1 MGLRWRDVDL
11 DGAAFRV
18 REGLHH
24 ISKVAEEVTGARGLA
39 ASRPK
44 TDASGNPLPLSRAAV
59 RLLSAHHARQSAERL
74 RCPQPWPETPADTY
88 VFATLVGT
96 PLHPSNVSRVWR
108 RILDRAGVAHRTPDG
123 RPRGMHELR
132 RTFATRLRDR
142 SVPLEDVQRL
152 GRWASSKMLLEVYS
166 ASDGDRLRTAAE
178 AASEALSD

>member
-1 MGLRWRDVDL
+1 M
-11 DGAAFRV
+11 

-24 ISKVAEEVTGARGLA
+24 ISKVAEEVTGTRGLV

-44 TDASGNPLPLSRAAV
+44 TDASDNPLPLSRAAV
-59 RLLSAHHARQSAERL
+59 RLLNEHHAKQSAELL
-74 RCPQPWPETPADTY
+74 RCPQPWAEAPVDAH
-88 VFATLVGT
+88 VFTTLVGT
-96 PLHPSNVSRVWR
+96 ALHPSNVSRAWR

-142 SVPLEDVQRL
+142 AVPLEDVQRL
-152 GRWASSKMLLEVYS
+152 GRWGSSKMLLEVHS
-166 ASDGDRLRTAAE
+166 ASDGDRLRAAAE